1 MNINPNFN
9 NQEECPPA
17 NEIVAHG
24 MDFIFEKLID
34 PMREK
39 LSVEDLTLISLI
51 GVSLKIVGEQA
62 TAYEKLQEGLDSD
75 SNEKDFSRN

>member
-17 NEIVAHG
+17 NEVVANG

-39 LSVEDLTLISLI
+39 LSVEDLTFISLI
-51 GVSLKIVGEQA
+51 GISLKIVGEQA
-62 TAYEKLQEGLDSD
+62 TAYEKLQEGLDS
-75 SNEKDFSRN
+75 NEQDFNRN

>member
-17 NEIVAHG
+17 NEVVANG
-24 MDFIFEKLID
+24 MDFIFEKLIN

-39 LSVEDLTLISLI
+39 LSVEDLTFISLI
-51 GVSLKIVGEQA
+51 GISLKIVGEQA
-62 TAYEKLQEGLDSD
+62 TAYEKLQEGLDS
-75 SNEKDFSRN
+75 NEQDFNRN

>member
-1 MNINPNFN
+1 MNINPNFD

-17 NEIVAHG
+17 NEVVANG

-51 GVSLKIVGEQA
+51 GISLKIVGEQA
-62 TAYEKLQEGLDSD
+62 TAYEKLQEGLDS
-75 SNEKDFSRN
+75 NEQDFNRN

>member
-17 NEIVAHG
+17 NEVVANG
-24 MDFIFEKLID
+24 MDFIFEKLIN

-39 LSVEDLTLISLI
+39 LSVEDLSLISLI
-51 GVSLKIVGEQA
+51 GISLKIVGEQA
-62 TAYEKLQEGLDSD
+62 TAYEKLQEGLDS
-75 SNEKDFSRN
+75 NEQDFNRN